1 MSRPPPIKEDFR
13 PTGHASGGDPQ
24 RMTSSPFI
32 AAKAPY
38 FQNSHSL
45 MGWLSRCLSLGSP
58 TREEGGTAMEDSK
71 CRNASPSAVMS
82 AECLVKTVGLSSSGS
97 VTSEATRGRSQRM
110 VVTVPRL
117 RAVRWASGEGAR
129 PDAGNS
135 WVLRQDGRGKMTR
148 GRQSR
153 RNRGNGRET
162 SKLRQ
167 CTVTPI

>member
-1 MSRPPPIKEDFR
+1 
-13 PTGHASGGDPQ
+13 
-24 RMTSSPFI
+24 
-32 AAKAPY
+32 
-38 FQNSHSL
+38 

-82 AECLVKTVGLSSSGS
+82 AECLVRTVGLSASGS

-117 RAVRWASGEGAR
+117 RAVRWASRDGAR
-129 PDAGNS
+129 PDAGHS
-135 WVLRQDGRGKMTR
+135 WVLRQDGQGKEAR

-153 RNRGNGRET
+153 RGRGNGRGDEHAPSVHCHT
-162 SKLRQ
+162 HIGQSHVEQKEKSEDQ
-167 CTVTPI
+167 PPCGSW